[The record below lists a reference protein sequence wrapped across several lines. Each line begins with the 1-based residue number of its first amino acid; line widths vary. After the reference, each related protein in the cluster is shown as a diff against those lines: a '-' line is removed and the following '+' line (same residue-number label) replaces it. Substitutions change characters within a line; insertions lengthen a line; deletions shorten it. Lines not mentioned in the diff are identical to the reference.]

1 MEKNKIGF
9 GEALCILL
17 IVVLSHII
25 LTFPKTIIESQGTG
39 SLLNIIYLTVFT
51 LYNNDKYIKVRLFE
65 IDISSFS
72 DLIANCKVY
81 DLLSGLDIFNE

>member
-39 SLLNIIYLTVFT
+39 SLLNIIYLTVFGFTTVKLITT
-51 LYNNDKYIKVRLFE
+51 LFP
-65 IDISSFS
+65 
-72 DLIANCKVY
+72 
-81 DLLSGLDIFNE
+81 